1 MMETKI
7 KKPSKELYDELIETL
22 LKKAGMKK
30 EIIYRTALKRW
41 ANNNMD
47 LLSPEELKRYASI
60 IL

>member
-1 MMETKI
+1 METKI

-47 LLSPEELKRYASI
+47 LLSPEELKRYTSI